1 MIVDILVL
9 AALLISA
16 LIAFFRGFIREI
28 LTIGGVVG
36 GALAA
41 YVGGPMLNPLM
52 SGWIGV
58 PEVVPEGEAM
68 PMLFDVL
75 PYNIVADVLSYGAIF
90 IVVVIVLSVLSHF
103 MAEGARSLGLG
114 PIDRTLGFIFGVAR
128 AVLLLGILYLPVH
141 FFIDQDT
148 KDAWFKNSK
157 THFYVETVS
166 KTIAHY
172 IPNSTVEDVQGNI
185 DKAEELDQT
194 RKKLQEINLLK
205 GNEAPAPGGLT
216 TPTPET
222 TKDSH
227 GYDQEFRG
235 QMNELI
241 EQKIQTPDTL
251 NDKPRK
257 LNE

>member
-1 MIVDILVL
+1 MIVDLLVL

-16 LIAFFRGFIREI
+16 IIAFFRGFIREI
-28 LTIGGVVG
+28 LTIGAFVG

-41 YVGGPMLNPLM
+41 YVGGPLLSPLM
-52 SGWIGV
+52 SQWIGV
-58 PEVVPEGEAM
+58 PDPLPEGQKM
-68 PMLFDVL
+68 PHLFDIV
-75 PYNIVADVLSYGAIF
+75 PYDILADALSYGALF
-90 IVVVIVLSVLSHF
+90 IVVVIALSVLSHF
-103 MAEGARSLGLG
+103 TAEAARSIGLG

-148 KDAWFKNSK
+148 KEAWFQNSK

-205 GNEAPAPGGLT
+205 GNEALEQNGLTEPAPEK
-216 TPTPET
+216 P
-222 TKDSH
+222 KDTH

-235 QMNELI
+235 QMNELF
-241 EQKIQTPDTL
+241 EQKTQNP
-251 NDKPRK
+251 DKPRK